1 MASLT
6 IDQRL
11 ARLKTY
17 LNQYLPLQKIPDQFL
32 IKKIE
37 RARDYVF
44 RAIIL
49 ERDYLFR
56 AFTTVNDGDAYPAD
70 WISYANNAYYTVSGN
85 PVPFTFINIGE
96 IGASTNNKYALGTAT
111 RPKIFF
117 CDKKIKTI
125 PSGLSSITIEYVKKP
140 AVLDG
145 QPLSTTDVMPED
157 SEDLILRGAFER
169 ILGQLQND
177 KNMLELSGLLL
188 QDVQNA
194 SQKYYL
200 DFYQKN
206 IIAGGGVE
214 LTD

>member
-6 IDQRL
+6 IEQRL

-44 RAIIL
+44 RGVIM

-56 AFTTVNDGDAYPAD
+56 TFTTVADGDNYPAD
-70 WISYANNAYYTVSGN
+70 WISYANNAYYMVSGN
-85 PVPFTFINIGE
+85 KVPFTFINIGE
-96 IGASTNNKYALGTAT
+96 IGASTNNKYALGTT
-111 RPKIFF
+111 TTPKIFF
-117 CDKKIKTI
+117 CDKKVHTE
-125 PSGLSSITIEYVKKP
+125 PPGLTAITIEYVKRP
-140 AVLDG
+140 AALDG
-145 QPLSTTDVMPED
+145 QPLSTTDIMPED
-157 SEDLILRGAFER
+157 TEDMILRASFER
-169 ILGQLQND
+169 ILSQLQND

-188 QDVQNA
+188 QDVQTA

-206 IIAGGGVE
+206 IVAGGGVE